1 MQDQKVFSATLYF
14 SERECYQLA
23 GMYLGLAKDYKDTEP
38 ENIAAIQRCEAMA
51 GMFISYMP
59 LSRQNE
65 FREAIAVLLE
75 DQELAK
81 EYDKTGVMATK
92 KVYDILKNKW
102 Q

>member
-1 MQDQKVFSATLYF
+1 MNEKIFTAALQF

-23 GMYLGLAKDYKDTEP
+23 GMYLGLAKDYEDLQP
-38 ENIAAIQRCEAMA
+38 DNIAAIQRCEAMA

-65 FREAIAVLLE
+65 FREAIGLLLQ

-81 EYDKTGVMATK
+81 EYDKTGEMATK
-92 KVYDILKNKW
+92 KVFDLLKNKW

>member
-1 MQDQKVFSATLYF
+1 MEEKKIFSATLHF

-23 GMYLGLAKDYKDTEP
+23 GMYLGLAHDCEELEP
-38 ENIAAIQRCEAMA
+38 DNIAEIQRCEAMA

-65 FREAIAVLLE
+65 FREAIATLLE
-75 DQELAK
+75 DPELAK
-81 EYDKTGVMATK
+81 AYEETGEVASK
-92 KVYDILKNKW
+92 KVFDVLKKKW